1 MAISSDGSDHVVAF
15 FDGPN
20 EVRNLLGRILEIG
33 IEGDHDVTA
42 SVAEAANDGRMLA
55 VVTIQN
61 DGTEVASVES
71 GGGFKAVR
79 RTIAT
84 SVIDEDD
91 FPRVGEV
98 FAGGNHSLE
107 QRVEVLDFVV
117 DRDNHGD

>member
-1 MAISSDGSDHVVAF
+1 
-15 FDGPN
+15 
-20 EVRNLLGRILEIG
+20 
-33 IEGDHDVTA
+33 
-42 SVAEAANDGRMLA
+42 MLA

-61 DGTEVASVES
+61 DGAEVASVEF

-91 FPRVGEV
+91 LPRVGEV
-98 FAGGNHSLE
+98 FTGGDHALE

-117 DRDNHGD
+117 DRDDHGD